1 MERRYHR
8 WFSPILGRDMELL
21 VFGHAGERLLAFP
34 TSQGRFFAWEDQGL
48 IEVLAPRI
56 QAGRLQVVCVDSI
69 DGESWYAAGRP
80 PGERA
85 ARHAAYDRYLAEE
98 VLPLMRWLNPG
109 GALGTAGCSFGAYHA
124 MNFALRH
131 PDAARRVI
139 ALSGVYDIQHLGEVD
154 DEPGWPD
161 GYTDATVSAH
171 DPLDYVVHEE
181 DPGRVEAWRG
191 MDLWLSTGCEDTGA
205 PNHERFSRALRSRDI
220 PHTLTF
226 VRGIAHDWP
235 SWQELL
241 GRRFAD

>member
-1 MERRYHR
+1 
-8 WFSPILGRDMELL
+8 
-21 VFGHAGERLLAFP
+21 
-34 TSQGRFFAWEDQGL
+34 
-48 IEVLAPRI
+48 
-56 QAGRLQVVCVDSI
+56 VVCVDSV

-98 VLPLMRWLNPG
+98 VLPLLRWLNPG

-131 PDAARRVI
+131 PGEARRVI

-161 GYTDATVSAH
+161 GYSDATVYAH
-171 DPLDYVVHEE
+171 NPADYVVHEE

-191 MDLWLSTGCEDTGA
+191 MDLWLSTGCEDSGA

-226 VRGIAHDWP
+226 VRGVAHDWP